1 MHFPQRLNPN
11 RNMLLKLEKAGKFK
25 DSSQLTPTIGVYE
38 FLPFR
43 FERLDEGNVVVV
55 SEAGEFTTVCA
66 SDFDLFTRKSLTPDS
81 IAYQQLR
88 TIGAM
93 VDAYSS
99 VNARLQI
106 LKLRTKYKQVP
117 NFTGLHMMVVT
128 LRCNQSCPYCQVSRQ
143 SEDRSAFDMSIENA
157 ENALNLIFKS
167 PNPHIKIEFQG
178 GESLLNFELIKH
190 IVKSAKIRAAADNR
204 DLAFVAATNMTHVT
218 DEIIDFFGTEG
229 VTFST
234 SIDGPADLH
243 NANRPYKGANAF
255 EIVCGNIRKV
265 QQRLGLHSVSAL
277 MTTTARSLGREREI
291 IDQYLELGFNGIFL
305 RSLSPYGFAIKTKTY
320 FEYSSAQW
328 FDFYVSALDYI
339 LEINR
344 NGYHFIEYYTRLV
357 LTKMLRLQNTG
368 YVNLQ
373 SPSGLGTMGVI
384 YDYDGKVYGSDE
396 GRMMA
401 QMHDD
406 RFMLGNVGDS
416 YESIFLGEKLVS
428 ITDETISQSSPQCS
442 DCAFLPWCGSDP
454 DYHWSTQRD
463 VVGHKAFSGFCH
475 KNTQIFKHIIS
486 ILSKGGQ
493 DAEILKS
500 WL

>member
-1 MHFPQRLNPN
+1 MD
-11 RNMLLKLEKAGKFK
+11 LKLARSKNF
-25 DSSQLTPTIGVYE
+25 SSASKLTPQLVTYNL
-38 FLPFR
+38 LPFR
-43 FERLDEGNVVVV
+43 FERLEEHRVVVV
-55 SEAGEFTTVCA
+55 SESGEHTIISESELEAFVA
-66 SDFDLFTRKSLTPDS
+66 KSLSSESP
-81 IAYQQLR
+81 AYVSLR
-88 TIGAM
+88 TIGVV
-93 VDAYSS
+93 VDAYSTA
-99 VNARLQI
+99 NARLQI
-106 LKLRTKYKQVP
+106 LKLRRKYERVP
-117 NFTGLHMMVVT
+117 NFTGLHMMVVS
-128 LRCNQSCPYCQVSRQ
+128 LRCNQTCPYCQVSRQ
-143 SEDRSAFDMSIENA
+143 SEDRAAFDMSVENA
-157 ENALNLIFKS
+157 DLALNHIFAS

-190 IVKSAKIRAAADNR
+190 IVASAKARATVNKR

-218 DEIIDFFGTEG
+218 DEMIDFFGSEG

-255 EIVCGNIRKV
+255 EIVCGNIRRV
-265 QQRLGLHSVSAL
+265 QDRLGVNAVSAL
-277 MTTTARSLGREREI
+277 MTTTARSLGREIEI
-291 IDQYLELGFNGIFL
+291 VDQYLALGFTGIFL

-328 FDFYVSALDYI
+328 FDFYVSALNYI

-384 YDYDGKVYGSDE
+384 YDYDGKIYGSDE
-396 GRMMA
+396 GRMLA
-401 QMHDD
+401 QMNDD
-406 RFMLGNVGDS
+406 RFQLGHVRDS
-416 YESIFLGEKLVS
+416 YSDIFLGEKILTM
-428 ITDETISQSSPQCS
+428 TDETVSQSSPQCS

-463 VVGHKAFSGFCH
+463 IVGHKAFSGFCH
-475 KNTQIFKHIIS
+475 KNTQIFKHLVS
-486 ILSKGGQ
+486 ILDKGGR
-493 DAEILKS
+493 DAEVLKS